1 MTDIKRQN
9 TVYCVLPELND
20 VLMFALRILKES
32 GTYCTKYLL
41 EIHKSNRTTNLSIH
55 SQWQQWRLMSHLWN

>member
-1 MTDIKRQN
+1 MMNGRNNFSKKMTDIKRQN

-32 GTYCTKYLL
+32 GTYCTKTFT
-41 EIHKSNRTTNLSIH
+41 RDT
-55 SQWQQWRLMSHLWN
+55 